1 MLIKCRFLKN
11 EAPYG
16 REYTYRSEV
25 KVAVGDIVQINA
37 SARGM
42 VTEIDVP
49 EETVKGFA
57 DKVKTIIGKVEEKNN
72 D

>member
-25 KVAVGDIVQINA
+25 KVAIGDIVQINA
-37 SARGM
+37 STRGM

>member
-42 VTEIDVP
+42 VTEIDIP
-49 EETVKGFA
+49 EEKVKDFA
-57 DKVKTIIGKVEEKNN
+57 DKIKTIIGKVEEKNN